1 MGLVRFQT
9 VRRSSIFTRLDFR
22 VKLVMMIALTVI
34 AFVWESPLLQ
44 IGLCA
49 AVVLATLLAGVR
61 LSYLRTVLLVM
72 LPFYLFLLV
81 TMGLFNVAQVR
92 SLLGREELTY
102 LYRLPAGW
110 WLVGGVG
117 FTLEGLLYGVNI
129 VFKTLTMALVIPLVI
144 FTTDVDHIVTSLVRA
159 HVPYSVAFVFSAT
172 LRFFPV
178 LLIEAQSIIEAQRL
192 RGLAVESMGLL
203 RRARVYARIA
213 VPLILSS
220 LVKSQQ
226 LEIVLQSKA
235 FSTNPDRTYLH
246 ESTLHTADYLAMA
259 FFVLLVVVAAA
270 AYFGL
275 GVGRFGGPLDF
286 IHR

>member
-9 VRRSSIFTRLDFR
+9 VRRDSIFTRLDFR
-22 VKLVMMIALTVI
+22 VKLVMMVVLMVI
-34 AFVWESPLLQ
+34 AFAWESPLLQ
-44 IGLCA
+44 IGLCG

-72 LPFYLFLLV
+72 LPFYLLLLV
-81 TMGLFNVAQVR
+81 TMGLFNVTQVQR
-92 SLLGREELTY
+92 LLGREALTY
-102 LYRLPAGW
+102 LYRLPADW
-110 WLVGGVG
+110 WLIGGVG
-117 FTLEGLLYGVNI
+117 FTLEGLLYGVNV

-159 HVPYSVAFVFSAT
+159 RVPYPVAFVFSAT

-178 LLIEAQSIIEAQRL
+178 LFAEAQSIIEAQRL
-192 RGLAVESMGLL
+192 RGLALESMGLI
-203 RRARVYARIA
+203 RRARVYANIA

-235 FSTNPDRTYLH
+235 FSTNPNRTYLH
-246 ESTLHTADYLAMA
+246 ESTLHTADYLTMA
-259 FFVLLVVVAAA
+259 FFGALLVTAAV
-270 AYFGL
+270 AYFWL

-286 IHR
+286 IH

>member
-1 MGLVRFQT
+1 MGLIRFQT
-9 VRRSSIFTRLDFR
+9 VQRDSIFTRLDFR
-22 VKLVMMIALTVI
+22 IKLVMMIVLTII

-44 IGLCA
+44 IGLCGV
-49 AVVLATLLAGVR
+49 VVLATLLAGVR

-72 LPFYLFLLV
+72 LPFYLLLLA
-81 TMGLFNVAQVR
+81 TMGLFNVTQVQR
-92 SLLGREELTY
+92 LLGREELTY
-102 LYRLPAGW
+102 LYRLPADW
-110 WLVGGVG
+110 WLIGGVG
-117 FTLEGLLYGVNI
+117 FTLEGLLYGVNVI
-129 VFKTLTMALVIPLVI
+129 FKTLTMTLIIPLVI

-159 HVPYSVAFVFSAT
+159 RVPYPVAFVFSAT

-178 LLIEAQSIIEAQRL
+178 LLTEAQSIIEAQRL
-192 RGLAVESMGLL
+192 RGLAIESMGLPL
-203 RRARVYARIA
+203 RARVYASIA

-246 ESTLHTADYLAMA
+246 ESTLRTADYVTMA
-259 FFVLLVVVAAA
+259 FFILLLAMIAI
-270 AYFGL
+270 AYFWL

-286 IHR
+286 IH